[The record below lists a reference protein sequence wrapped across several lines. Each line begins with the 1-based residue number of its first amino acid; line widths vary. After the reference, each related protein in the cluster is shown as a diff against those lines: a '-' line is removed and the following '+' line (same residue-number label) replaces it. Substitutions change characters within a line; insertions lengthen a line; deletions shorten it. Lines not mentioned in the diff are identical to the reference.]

1 MVKSENKM
9 HATVVKLQLTTCL
22 NDPLIVRYPNS
33 SLAGTGPSVDVC
45 LWGPLSSTGYCGKP
59 GKVNSHSTKRLEDV
73 VYDQHVSALA
83 LEELTRARSFT

>member
-1 MVKSENKM
+1 ME
-9 HATVVKLQLTTCL
+9 
-22 NDPLIVRYPNS
+22 
-33 SLAGTGPSVDVC
+33 
-45 LWGPLSSTGYCGKP
+45 KP

>member
-1 MVKSENKM
+1 MCVSGDLY
-9 HATVVKLQLTTCL
+9 HRQDTVE
-22 NDPLIVRYPNS
+22 
-33 SLAGTGPSVDVC
+33 
-45 LWGPLSSTGYCGKP
+45 KP